1 MKLSDNPRAY
11 AIMGC
16 AMRVHN
22 TLGPGFLES
31 AYGDALEI
39 EFARAGIP
47 YAREDE
53 VRVFYDGQ
61 PLKTTYRADFTCYD
75 RSYLVELKAIRSLSK
90 IEWAQVIHYMR
101 ATKIRFALLV
111 NFGRAQFQYEAFD
124 LESLPSA
131 PVTDGLPPAYPPAV
145 GRPRSGCP
153 SRGAEPQLKTS
164 LPQTVEDECAARSP
178 DHSAER

>member
-1 MKLSDNPRAY
+1 
-11 AIMGC
+11 MGY
-16 AMRVHN
+16 AMRVHK

-47 YAREDE
+47 CVREDE
-53 VRVFYDGQ
+53 VRVVYDGQ
-61 PLKTTYRADFTCYD
+61 PLKTTYRADFTCFD
-75 RSYLVELKAIRSLSK
+75 RSYIVELKAIRSLSK
-90 IEWAQVIHYMR
+90 VEWAQVIHYMR

-111 NFGRAQFQYEAFD
+111 NFGRAQLQYETFD
-124 LESLPSA
+124 LECLPTASVADSLQ
-131 PVTDGLPPAYPPAV
+131 PAYPPAV
-145 GRPRSGCP
+145 GRPQSGCP

-164 LPQTVEDECAARSP
+164 LPQTVEGECPSRST

>member
-16 AMRVHN
+16 AMRVHK

-47 YAREDE
+47 YVREDE

-61 PLKTTYRADFTCYD
+61 PLKTAYRADFTCFD
-75 RSYLVELKAIRSLSK
+75 RSYIVELKAIRSPSK

-101 ATKIRFALLV
+101 ATKIRFSLLV
-111 NFGRAQFQYEAFD
+111 NFGRAQLQYETFD
-124 LESLPSA
+124 LERLSTVPKQEINSDLSEPSLTLRPFWGSGGDA
-131 PVTDGLPPAYPPAV
+131 P
-145 GRPRSGCP
+145 RQK
-153 SRGAEPQLKTS
+153 E
-164 LPQTVEDECAARSP
+164 
-178 DHSAER
+178 AER

>member
-1 MKLSDNPRAY
+1 MKLSDDPKAY

-16 AMRVHN
+16 AMRVHK

-47 YAREDE
+47 YIREDE
-53 VRVFYDGQ
+53 VRVIYDGQ

-75 RSYLVELKAIRSLSK
+75 RRYIVELKAIRSLTK
-90 IEWAQVIHYMR
+90 VEWAQVLHYMR

-111 NFGRAQFQYEAFD
+111 NFGRAQLQYETFD
-124 LESLPSA
+124 LDKLPIASVA
-131 PVTDGLPPAYPPAV
+131 TSTPACISQPT
-145 GRPRSGCP
+145 GS
-153 SRGAEPQLKTS
+153 SS
-164 LPQTVEDECAARSP
+164 
-178 DHSAER
+178 HSDAT